1 MCGICGY
8 SSDKGIS
15 DEALRDM
22 NDTMYHRGPD
32 DSGLWQEQ
40 GVHGAVGLAQRRL
53 SIFDLSSAGH
63 QPMFS
68 EDGKTVVVYNGEI
81 YNFRE
86 LRKELERSGRRFASA
101 CDTEVLMAAW
111 QEWGAGCFRRF
122 NGMFAVGLYERETG
136 RLILARDRMGKKPLY
151 YYQKGKDFV
160 FASELKPIMKFPGF
174 RKVINRRMVEKFLC
188 SKYIEAPWSVFEDT
202 WKMCPGT
209 YLILEN
215 GKITLHTYWDIRE
228 KKAEGETHPL
238 TFEKALEEMDT
249 VLRDAVRCRL
259 EADVPVG
266 TFLSGGID
274 STLVTAVA
282 QQVAGQKVK
291 SFSIGFYE
299 KERNEAV
306 YAEKIASH
314 IGTQHRELYIG
325 DQETLEMIKDLP
337 YYYDEP
343 FSDSSQLP
351 TMLVS
356 RMASEDIT
364 VALSGDGGDELYCG
378 YQMYDWTYIAQ
389 RADWMGSIASHVPGM
404 GFLEPKVPPE
414 LRAFLRNRN
423 PDEKTQLFLSVMIE
437 EADRL
442 LGIKGHTVKL
452 AQEKELKYKNWQER
466 RMVLDMMTYLPD
478 EVLAKT
484 DRASMKYSLEVRCP
498 LLDYRMVEQ
507 SFAIPHRYK
516 YMRGDKKHILKALTY
531 RYVPREL
538 LDRPKKGFGVPLRKW
553 LRTVLGPE
561 IRKYADP
568 VILKRQD
575 IFVPAA
581 VAELIRKQEK
591 SDKIMYSSMLWSF
604 YVFQRWYQMYIED
617 LWSEGYEA

>member
-101 CDTEVLMAAW
+101 CDTEVLLAAW
-111 QEWGAGCFRRF
+111 QEWGADCFRRF

-538 LDRPKKGFGVPLRKW
+538 LDRQKKGFGVPLRKW

>member
-53 SIFDLSSAGH
+53 SVFDLSSAGH

-101 CDTEVLMAAW
+101 CDTEVLLAAW
-111 QEWGAGCFRRF
+111 QEWGADCFRRF